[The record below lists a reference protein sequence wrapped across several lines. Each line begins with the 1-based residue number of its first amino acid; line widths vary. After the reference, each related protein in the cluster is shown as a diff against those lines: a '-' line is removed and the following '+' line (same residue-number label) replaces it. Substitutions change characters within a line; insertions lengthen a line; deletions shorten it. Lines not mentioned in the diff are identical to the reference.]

1 MPEDPTFGRDLAVKR
16 YDASSE
22 AFMAA
27 IADGPTLNQ
36 QWLSE
41 PKGELLPTYLGLWW
55 TESALIVQALLVD
68 SEVVTAATADEQRLW
83 ELGDTFE
90 IFLGDP
96 NSKAYSE
103 FHVSPNGYKLAL
115 QFSGPEDVATT
126 RNTGD
131 LSRFTVSSEIFH
143 AQAGSA
149 NSFPGW
155 KIECGEGGWY
165 AFASIPA
172 QAVTGREK
180 IQPGEVWDGHF
191 ARYDYSSSGAE
202 PVLSSTAPLR
212 ALDFHRRH
220 EWNRLI
226 FAD

>member
-1 MPEDPTFGRDLAVKR
+1 MPDSLLNRRELVVARFDP
-16 YDASSE
+16 SIE
-22 AFMAA
+22 ALVAA
-27 IADGPTLNQ
+27 IELGAELRQD
-36 QWLSE
+36 WLE
-41 PKGELLPTYLGLWW
+41 QERPGLQPSFAGLRW
-55 TESALIVQALLVD
+55 TESSLIVQALLVD
-68 SEVVTAATADEQRLW
+68 SEVVTAATADGQRLW

-103 FHVSPNGYKLAL
+103 FHVSPNGLKLAL
-115 QFSGPEDVATT
+115 QFSGPDDVSKA
-126 RNTGD
+126 RKTGD
-131 LSRFTVSSEIFH
+131 LSPFAVPLEIFH

-149 NSFPGW
+149 DSFPGW
-155 KIECGEGGWY
+155 KVDCEVGGWY

-172 QAVTGREK
+172 QAVTGRER
-180 IQPGEVWDGHF
+180 IQSGEVWDGHF

-202 PVLSSTAPLR
+202 PILSSSAPLR

-226 FAD
+226 FQK